1 MVRYKAYYSQN
12 REDLII
18 EGFFPDVKNGFYVDV
33 GANHPF
39 YHSVTKIFYD
49 KGWHGINL
57 EPNPM
62 LLNQLQEHR
71 PKDINL
77 MLGIGDKPGK
87 LSLRVYHSRDGLEGI
102 STLSQNMKKGYSVNS
117 NPDTKKYSDIEID
130 LVTLK
135 QLFNEQKPQHIH
147 FLKVDVEGFEHEVL
161 KGNDWNKYRPEMICI
176 ESNHMIKD
184 WRPILRKAKY
194 QLVFNDGINDY
205 YLALESIFRK
215 DYFDYVDIFLSNKPA
230 ISYEVYSKLERIAIL
245 ERELENVRQGLD
257 VKIHKIEDLKREIE
271 DSRRI
276 LEEITPLRKHIK
288 RQVKRRI
295 EKTSNILKTKEQ
307 K

>member
-1 MVRYKAYYSQN
+1 MNNYKAYYSQN

-39 YHSVTKIFYD
+39 YHSVTKLFYD

-62 LLNQLQEHR
+62 LLKQLQEHR
-71 PKDINL
+71 PNDINL
-77 MLGIGDKPGK
+77 MLGIGDVPGK
-87 LSLRVYHSRDGLEGI
+87 LNLRVYHSRDGLEGI

-147 FLKVDVEGFEHEVL
+147 FLKVDVEGFEYEVL
-161 KGNDWNKYRPEMICI
+161 KGNDWDKYRPEMICI
-176 ESNHMIKD
+176 ESNHMIRD
-184 WRPILRKAKY
+184 WRPVLRKAKY

-215 DYFDYVDIFLSNKPA
+215 DYFDYVDIFLSDKPA

-245 ERELENVRQGLD
+245 EKELENAHQRLD